1 LSREEEMMKKI
12 KLFVALAF
20 AVALSVSSVSWAG
33 IALNADSFCNDHYLY
48 LDKLETG
55 VYALHGFEYGCGWND
70 RLLDG
75 SLQATGGV
83 AYIGLACIAG
93 TSGSGDQGNL
103 SGWNYI
109 IDLSSDTGTFNIN
122 FFSLSGGAVNGW
134 GYASQAATLVRGAP
148 KPLAGESGL
157 EPDLAFPE

>member
-1 LSREEEMMKKI
+1 MKKI

-33 IALNADSFCNDHYLY
+33 IILDAGGACNDHYLY

-55 VYALHGFEYGCGWND
+55 VYALHGFEYGCGYND

-75 SLQATGGV
+75 SLQSAGGY
-83 AYIGLACIAG
+83 AYIGLTGITG

-109 IDLSSDTGTFNIN
+109 ITLSSDTGSINLN
-122 FFSLSGGAVNGW
+122 FFYMSGGSVAGH
-134 GYASQAATLVRGAP
+134 GFASMPATLIRGAP
-148 KPLAGESGL
+148 KPMAGETGL
-157 EPDLAFPE
+157 ELDLAFPE